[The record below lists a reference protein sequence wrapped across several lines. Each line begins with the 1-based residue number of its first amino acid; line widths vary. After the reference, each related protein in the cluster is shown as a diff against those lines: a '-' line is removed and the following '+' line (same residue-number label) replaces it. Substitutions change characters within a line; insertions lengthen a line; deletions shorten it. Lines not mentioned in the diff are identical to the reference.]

1 MILSL
6 NIFSMTV
13 HECQNLN
20 QSVLDSKQ
28 TATIINRNENTQT
41 SLANINASLNQALDE
56 LNKKYQASAQI
67 ANSGSILVAILTI
80 GFIGLIIINDLVRA
94 LAFFV
99 DSSWVRSMLNYL
111 EVREMHP
118 NEIESRWKKPNDLND
133 VEVNCVSQAST
144 TSLVPASSKVTP
156 IRHIAEHDPQIRVHR
171 SFKPIGIS
179 LKKTPASK
187 KTLMAPVDV

>member
-1 MILSL
+1 MS
-6 NIFSMTV
+6 V
-13 HECQNLN
+13 QECQSLN
-20 QSVLDSKQ
+20 QSALDSKQ
-28 TATIINRNENTQT
+28 AATIINRNENTQT

-56 LNKKYQASAQI
+56 LNKKYQSSTQI

-99 DSSWVRSMLNYL
+99 NSSWVRSMLNYL
-111 EVREMHP
+111 EVREMQP
-118 NEIESRWKKPNDLND
+118 SEMESRWKKSNDLNE
-133 VEVNCVSQAST
+133 VEVNCVTQAST
-144 TSLVPASSKVTP
+144 TSLIPTHPKVTP
-156 IRHIAEHDPQIRVHR
+156 IRHIAEHDPKIRVHR

-179 LKKTPASK
+179 LKQTPANK